1 MPLESIALTFVSG
14 LGTKG
19 VVHLLETFGF
29 AAAIYSASQRELV
42 ERASLRE
49 DVARRIVAKEGMREA
64 ERELRHCHQ
73 HGLSILCSTDERYPR
88 LLKETPDYPAVLYV
102 RGRVEALAGRMISF
116 VGTRKISAYGQRM
129 CDELVRGVHE
139 LVPDA
144 VIVSGLAFG
153 VDGAAHRA
161 ALSCGAKTVAVVANP
176 LPQVTP
182 ASHENLAADIVA
194 HGGAIVSEL
203 SSQVKQNGRFYIP
216 RNRIIA
222 ALSAGTVVVE
232 SGESGGSLST
242 AAFADGYSR
251 SVMAVPGR
259 VSDSGSRGC
268 NLLIRNRKAQLVLS
282 GRDVVSELMWELGVE
297 EPAEHAQAES
307 PLSEAEQRFLEYF
320 DSDPLT
326 IDQLQLRSGMS
337 LGDLSY
343 MLMCLELS
351 GAIQPLAGKRY
362 EKII

>member
-19 VVHLLETFGF
+19 VVHLLETFGS
-29 AAAIYSASQRELV
+29 AEAIYSASQRELV

-88 LLKETPDYPAVLYV
+88 LLKEAPDYPAVLYV

-259 VSDSGSRGC
+259 ASDSGSRGC

>member
-1 MPLESIALTFVSG
+1 MPLESIALTFVPN
-14 LGTKG
+14 LGAKG
-19 VVHLLETFGF
+19 AVHLLESFGS
-29 AAAIYSASQRELV
+29 AEAIYSASQRELV

-88 LLKETPDYPAVLYV
+88 LLKETSDYPAVLYV

-259 VSDSGSRGC
+259 ASDSGSRGC

>member
-1 MPLESIALTFVSG
+1 MMKGSST
-14 LGTKG
+14 LGSLVWTGSVGVLSAAEG
-19 VVHLLETFGF
+19 VV
-29 AAAIYSASQRELV
+29 
-42 ERASLRE
+42 
-49 DVARRIVAKEGMREA
+49 
-64 ERELRHCHQ
+64 
-73 HGLSILCSTDERYPR
+73 
-88 LLKETPDYPAVLYV
+88 
-102 RGRVEALAGRMISF
+102 
-116 VGTRKISAYGQRM
+116 
-129 CDELVRGVHE
+129 
-139 LVPDA
+139 
-144 VIVSGLAFG
+144 
-153 VDGAAHRA
+153 
-161 ALSCGAKTVAVVANP
+161 
-176 LPQVTP
+176 
-182 ASHENLAADIVA
+182 
-194 HGGAIVSEL
+194 
-203 SSQVKQNGRFYIP
+203 
-216 RNRIIA
+216 
-222 ALSAGTVVVE
+222 SAGTVVVE

-259 VSDSGSRGC
+259 ASDSGSRGC

>member
-1 MPLESIALTFVSG
+1 MPLKDIALTFVPN
-14 LGTKG
+14 LGAKG
-19 VVHLLETFGF
+19 AVHLLESFGS
-29 AAAIYSASQRELV
+29 AEAIYSASERELV
-42 ERASLRE
+42 VRASLRE
-49 DVARRIVAKEGMREA
+49 DLARSIASGAGLREA
-64 ERELRHCHQ
+64 EKELRYCHQ
-73 HGLSILCSTDERYPR
+73 NGLSILTSTDERYPR
-88 LLKETPDYPAVLYV
+88 LLREIPDYPAVLYV
-102 RGRVEALAGRMISF
+102 RGRIEALQRRMVSF

-129 CDELVRGVHE
+129 SDELVRGVHE
-139 LVPDA
+139 LVPDVA
-144 VIVSGLAFG
+144 IVSGLAFG

-161 ALSCGAKTVAVVANP
+161 ALAVGATTVAVVANP
-176 LPQVTP
+176 LPHVTP

-203 SSQVKQNGRFYIP
+203 NSQTKQNGRFYIP

-242 AAFADGYSR
+242 AAFADGYNR

-282 GRDVVSELMWELGVE
+282 GRDIVSELMWEFGVE
-297 EPAEHAQAES
+297 QPVETTVVES
-307 PLSEAEQRFLEYF
+307 PLSEEEQRFLEFF

-326 IDQLQLRSGMS
+326 IDQLQLRSGMPM
-337 LGDLSY
+337 GELSY
-343 MLMCLELS
+343 MLMSLELS

>member
-1 MPLESIALTFVSG
+1 
-14 LGTKG
+14 
-19 VVHLLETFGF
+19 
-29 AAAIYSASQRELV
+29 
-42 ERASLRE
+42 
-49 DVARRIVAKEGMREA
+49 MREA

-73 HGLSILCSTDERYPR
+73 HGLSILCSTDGRYPR

-259 VSDSGSRGC
+259 ASDSGSRGC

>member
-14 LGTKG
+14 LGAKG
-19 VVHLLETFGF
+19 VVHLLETFGS

-73 HGLSILCSTDERYPR
+73 HGLSILCSTDGRYPR

-259 VSDSGSRGC
+259 ASDSGSRGC

>member
-1 MPLESIALTFVSG
+1 MPLKDIALTFVSG
-14 LGTKG
+14 LGAKG
-19 VVHLLETFGF
+19 AVHLLECFGS
-29 AAAIYSASQRELV
+29 AQAIYSASLSELV
-42 ERASLRE
+42 SRAGLRE
-49 DVARRIVAKEGMREA
+49 DVARRIVAQEGMREA

-73 HGLSILCSTDERYPR
+73 YGLSILTSTDERYPR
-88 LLKETPDYPAVLYV
+88 LLRETSDYPAVLYV
-102 RGRVEALAGRMISF
+102 RGHVEALSRRMISF

-129 CDELVRGVHE
+129 CDELIMGVRE
-139 LVPDA
+139 LVPD
-144 VIVSGLAFG
+144 VSIVSGLAFG

-161 ALSCGAKTVAVVANP
+161 ALACGANTIAVVANS
-176 LPQVTP
+176 LPEVTP
-182 ASHENLAADIVA
+182 PSHENLAADIVA

-222 ALSAGTVVVE
+222 ALSVGTVVVE

-259 VSDSGSRGC
+259 ASDNGSRGC

-282 GRDVVSELMWELGVE
+282 GRDIVNELMWELGVE
-297 EPAEHAQAES
+297 EPAEQTRVQS
-307 PLSEAEQRFLEYF
+307 PLSEAERKFLDYF

-337 LGDLSY
+337 MGDLSY